1 MSRTHAAVL
10 TELYRGYAHTVLRRA
25 ERILGTRAEAEDV
38 LHDLFVRWH
47 ERPEE
52 LERMREPAAF
62 VYGATT
68 HACLNRLRNAK
79 TRARL
84 VQREVPRE
92 SARPAGET
100 HVLLKE
106 ALMRLPDELQ
116 DIAIYYHLDRMTQE
130 EIAQVVGCSR
140 RTVSDRVA
148 KVQRLTSGAH
158 EEVRP

>member
-1 MSRTHAAVL
+1 MRHAHAVL
-10 TELYRGYAHTVLRRA
+10 TALYRDYAHTVLRRA
-25 ERILGTRAEAEDV
+25 ERMLGTRAEAEDV

-84 VQREVPRE
+84 VAREAPALSVD
-92 SARPAGET
+92 AAGEVR
-100 HVLLKE
+100 VLLKE
-106 ALMRLPDELQ
+106 ALVRLPPELQ
-116 DIAIYYHLDRMTQE
+116 EVAVYFHLDRMTQE
-130 EIAQVVGCSR
+130 EIADVVGCSR

-148 KVQRLTSGAH
+148 KVQRLMSH
-158 EEVRP
+158 RPEAER

>member
-68 HACLNRLRNAK
+68 HACLNRCATRR
-79 TRARL
+79 RARASCNEKC
-84 VQREVPRE
+84 R
-92 SARPAGET
+92 A
-100 HVLLKE
+100 
-106 ALMRLPDELQ
+106 
-116 DIAIYYHLDRMTQE
+116 
-130 EIAQVVGCSR
+130 SR
-140 RTVSDRVA
+140 RGPRARRTCS
-148 KVQRLTSGAH
+148 
-158 EEVRP
+158 